1 MKVTTC
7 ILDYHI
13 LLTIQHQ
20 LYEMEQYNSVIIIE
34 IVLNLNQITEQFD
47 FTQTYLFLYSIR
59 SLKCYT
65 VYFFCVISY
74 MQQLNRS
81 KNLACT
87 CHKSCCHSLS
97 TRLTNTMYIYY

>member
-1 MKVTTC
+1 MKVTSY

-47 FTQTYLFLYSIR
+47 FTQTYIFLYSIT

-65 VYFFCVISY
+65 VYCVISY
-74 MQQLNRS
+74 MQQLNLS
-81 KNLACT
+81 KNLAC
-87 CHKSCCHSLS
+87 CWVQD
-97 TRLTNTMYIYY
+97 